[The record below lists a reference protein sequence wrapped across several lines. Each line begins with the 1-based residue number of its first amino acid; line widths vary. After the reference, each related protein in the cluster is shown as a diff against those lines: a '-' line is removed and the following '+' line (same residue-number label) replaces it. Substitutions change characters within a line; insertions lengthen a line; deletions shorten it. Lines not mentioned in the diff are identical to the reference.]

1 MGIWARGR
9 RSGMTVAERDRER
22 RERFIA
28 LHGRGSHLRYA
39 TISLLVTASV
49 AALLGLVTTWS
60 LAITL
65 FVLWMV
71 IDLVS
76 RCWAVS
82 EARCAPTSAGEGQRQ
97 GGATTD
103 G

>member
-1 MGIWARGR
+1 MWARGR
-9 RSGMTVAERDRER
+9 RSGITIAERDPAR

-28 LHGRGSHLRYA
+28 LHGRGSHLRYL

-49 AALLGLVTTWS
+49 AVLLGLVTNWS
-60 LAITL
+60 LALTC
-65 FVLWMV
+65 FVLWMG

-76 RCWAVS
+76 RWWAVN
-82 EARCAPTSAGEGQRQ
+82 EARHAA
-97 GGATTD
+97 ATAAAVNRPGSTTAD

>member
-9 RSGMTVAERDRER
+9 RSGVTVAERDRER

-28 LHGRGSHLRYA
+28 MQGSGSHLRYV
-39 TISLLVTASV
+39 TISLLVTASIAV
-49 AALLGLVTTWS
+49 LLGLVTNWS
-60 LAITL
+60 LALTC
-65 FVLWMV
+65 FVLWMI

-76 RCWAVS
+76 RWWAVS
-82 EARCAPTSAGEGQRQ
+82 EARRAAAGSGDVSRS
-97 GGATTD
+97 GGATAE